1 MLQPK
6 IKSIKAIEPFSL
18 FQELATMKRKVVTI
32 LATVLLIQAFAQEN
46 PTTDFFAQIKNYDLS
61 VVMTADSIFDDD
73 EKMYERSEILGFICD
88 NYQRLHIHFI
98 SIIQNPSD
106 PYEYFAYGKT
116 KVKENISSFQGTM
129 KVTKSKLYKE
139 SDVPIYKQGY
149 AELKVNLY
157 EDSKQ
162 NSTGFFSGKLTAN
175 FMIDKK
181 DVLKYDA
188 LISGADGFCNNQ
200 FVGTWTS
207 YKTKSTKKSNWGDYR
222 IPESGDLDDIDIGI
236 AEFYVNDKY
245 VKNGWENYKLAFWN
259 SDPET
264 PEAEKARQ
272 KEKE

>member
-1 MLQPK
+1 
-6 IKSIKAIEPFSL
+6 
-18 FQELATMKRKVVTI
+18 MKQRFATI
-32 LATVLLIQAFAQEN
+32 LATVLLIGQIFAQER
-46 PTTDFFAQIKNYDLS
+46 PTTDFFVQIKNYDLS
-61 VVMTADSIFDDD
+61 VVMAADSICISCDEGI
-73 EKMYERSEILGFICD
+73 EKMVEKGSEILGFICD

-98 SIIQNPSD
+98 SIIQNPLD

-181 DVLKYDA
+181 GVLKYDA
-188 LISGADGFCNNQ
+188 LILGADGFCNNQ

-207 YKTKSTKKSNWGDYR
+207 YKTKSTKKANWGDSR
-222 IPESGDLDDIDIGI
+222 IPESGDLDDGV

-245 VKNGWENYKLAFWN
+245 VKNGWENYKSAYGYG
-259 SDPET
+259 PET
-264 PEAEKARQ
+264 PEENNTPAKAGGFNF
-272 KEKE
+272 KD